1 MNARIL
7 VAALV
12 LVLLPAA
19 VWAHAMLE
27 QASPAAG
34 STMQGSPAEIRLKF
48 TKEITDAT
56 TVTVTGPAGRV
67 DAGKPLFEPYVVR
80 IRLKP
85 MATGTYKVEWHAMSA
100 DGHATQGSYTFT
112 VK

>member
-7 VAALV
+7 VAALI
-12 LVLLPAA
+12 LA
-19 VWAHAMLE
+19 VTPVAVRAHAMLE

-67 DAGKPLFEPYVVR
+67 EAGKPLFEPYVVR
-80 IRLKP
+80 IGLKP
-85 MATGTYKVEWHAMSA
+85 MIAGAYRVEWHAMSA